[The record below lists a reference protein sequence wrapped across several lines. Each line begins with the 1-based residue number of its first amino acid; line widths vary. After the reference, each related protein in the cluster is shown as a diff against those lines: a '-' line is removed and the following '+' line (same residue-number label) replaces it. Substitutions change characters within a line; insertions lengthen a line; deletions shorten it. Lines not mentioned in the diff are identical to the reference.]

1 MMIAMD
7 YGDLAYGIS
16 KQKDLGLTVDIQDVQ
31 TLPEP
36 GISKA
41 YESRRG
47 QEVGSSFSRD
57 NQPWFNY
64 LLRVFRANA
73 TTAHLTISDWTIAG
87 GPGGPIGQDILFN
100 FIEVQPYY
108 TGTSMVT
115 TETLR

>member
-1 MMIAMD
+1 MILLV
-7 YGDLAYGIS
+7 YVFPHIRS
-16 KQKDLGLTVDIQDVQ
+16 SQVKIHHTFVQ
-31 TLPEP
+31 NFL
-36 GISKA
+36 
-41 YESRRG
+41 
-47 QEVGSSFSRD
+47 
-57 NQPWFNY
+57 Y